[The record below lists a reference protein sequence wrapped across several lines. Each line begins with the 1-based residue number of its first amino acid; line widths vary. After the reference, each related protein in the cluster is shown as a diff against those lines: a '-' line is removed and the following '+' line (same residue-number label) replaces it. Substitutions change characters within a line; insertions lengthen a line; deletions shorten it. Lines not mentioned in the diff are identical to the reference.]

1 MVLLPF
7 LHSTR
12 DRKGEARVCSQS
24 GNHQAN
30 NLAKFGYILK
40 QNRILLCF
48 WLLTGTYHQN
58 LADFELFSL
67 KSGEFESFF
76 PHEKILCIG

>member
-1 MVLLPF
+1 MVYRWSSHPSF
-7 LHSTR
+7 TAHVTP
-12 DRKGEARVCSQS
+12 KGEARVCSQS
-24 GNHQAN
+24 GNYQEN
-30 NLAKFGYILK
+30 NLAKFGYILE

-67 KSGEFESFF
+67 KSGEFELFS
-76 PHEKILCIG
+76 P